1 MALYEYTCEQGHIT
15 EEFRDITK
23 GPAPTVCPEC
33 GTNQRTVYQPSLI
46 VFGDFIIGDD
56 DFSRRY
62 HLNGEAGRNGG
73 KPNRTQGQTNVNP
86 LIRQWGK
93 KGRPLEMNK
102 DIDPKKMWNP
112 NTPPPG
118 VDPNTVAP
126 VELQSSDA
134 RGLKLNEQ

>member
-1 MALYEYTCEQGHIT
+1 MALYEYVCDEGHSQ
-15 EEFRDITK
+15 EEFGSIEE
-23 GPAPTVCPEC
+23 GPKPKLCPEC
-33 GTNQRTVYQPSLI
+33 GKPQRNTFHSSLI

-73 KPNRTQGQTNVNP
+73 KPNRSQGYTNVNP
-86 LIRQWGK
+86 LIRKWGK
-93 KGRPLEMNK
+93 KGKPLELNT

-118 VDPNTVAP
+118 IDPNTVAP
-126 VELQSSDA
+126 VEMQSSDA